1 MKPTT
6 ICTFLV
12 LAAIATASLSA
23 APAPEDV
30 ITVAITAN
38 DTLKFSVTRIEVQPG
53 QRVHIQLKNTGSMP
67 KEVMGHNW
75 ILLKAGT
82 NISAYATA
90 ALSAKSEGYQPRAL
104 AGEVLASISLLGPR
118 QVGEVTFEAPT
129 TPGSYPYLCTFPGH
143 FQAGMQGL
151 LIVK

>member
-1 MKPTT
+1 MKST
-6 ICTFLV
+6 IIGTLLMFAV
-12 LAAIATASLSA
+12 MAAASLSA

-30 ITVAITAN
+30 KAVLITAN

-53 QRVHIQLKNTGSMP
+53 QRIHLQLKNTGSMP

-82 NISAYATA
+82 NISTYATT
-90 ALSAKSEGYQPRAL
+90 ALSAKNESYQPRAL
-104 AGEVLASISLLGPR
+104 AGEVLASIPLLGPR
-118 QVGEVTFEAPT
+118 QTGEVAFEAPT
-129 TPGSYPYLCTFPGH
+129 APGSYPYLCSFPGH

>member
-1 MKPTT
+1 MKSIA
-6 ICTFLV
+6 ICTV
-12 LAAIATASLSA
+12 LLSAVIPATSLSA

-30 ITVAITAN
+30 KTVLITAN
-38 DTLKFSVTRIEVQPG
+38 DTLKFSVTRIEVQAG
-53 QRVHIQLKNTGSMP
+53 QRIHIQLKNTGSMP

-82 NISAYATA
+82 DISTYATT
-90 ALSAKSEGYQPRAL
+90 ALSAKNESYQPRAL
-104 AGEVLASISLLGPR
+104 AGEVLASIPLLGPR
-118 QVGEVTFEAPT
+118 QTGEVTFEAPA
-129 TPGSYPYLCTFPGH
+129 TPGSYPYLCSFPGH